1 MNRNDMRPMFRKF
14 PKSVLLTLMIIVGLP
29 THLIVGCW
37 SGLVDGWNSFIS
49 ELNQIL
55 RLS

>member
-1 MNRNDMRPMFRKF
+1 MNRDNMRPMFRKF
-14 PKSVLLTLMIIVGLP
+14 PKSVLLVIMIIVGLP

-49 ELNQIL
+49 ECKQII